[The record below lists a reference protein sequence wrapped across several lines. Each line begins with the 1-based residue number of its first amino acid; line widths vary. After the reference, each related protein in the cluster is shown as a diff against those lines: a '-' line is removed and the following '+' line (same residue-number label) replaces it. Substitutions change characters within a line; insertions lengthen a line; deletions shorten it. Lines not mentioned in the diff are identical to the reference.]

1 MKRRQKRSKSTET
14 ILHNTKHIRYKGRGR
29 AVMNEF
35 GALVEEGRIVF
46 IGLDDEQWTLGLVA
60 RRNLQIIGD
69 AANQEVGSPARM
81 LEYPGQHGAA
91 GGFAVC
97 AGHRSEEHTSELQSL
112 MRTSYAVFCVIKNN
126 KT

>member
-29 AVMNEF
+29 AVRNEF
-35 GALVEEGRIVF
+35 GGLVEEGRIVF

-91 GGFAVC
+91 GDRKSTRLNSS
-97 AGHRSEEHTSELQSL
+97 H
-112 MRTSYAVFCVIKNN
+112 
-126 KT
+126 

>member
-1 MKRRQKRSKSTET
+1 MEFRSVLLRSCQ
-14 ILHNTKHIRYKGRGR
+14 IVQNGR
-29 AVMNEF
+29 ARAVRNEF

-69 AANQEVGSPARM
+69 AANQEVGSPARR

-97 AGHRSEEHTSELQSL
+97 AGHSQYML
-112 MRTSYAVFCVIKNN
+112 AAP
-126 KT
+126 